1 MEDKIMTRHPERG
14 KQGVRISKAKYDQ
27 DKEAITSTMQ
37 AKGELTF
44 NQLTETVEKKLKG
57 RFDGSISWYVTTVKL
72 DLEARGVIKRVSQPG
87 PQRLRLAGK

>member
-1 MEDKIMTRHPERG
+1 MEDKILTRHPEKG

-27 DKEAITSTMQ
+27 IEEAITSTMQ
-37 AKGELTF
+37 AGGELTF

-57 RFDGSISWYVTTVKL
+57 KFDGSVAWYVTTVKL
-72 DLEARGVIKRVSQPG
+72 DLEARGVIKRVSQAG